1 MDVIQ
6 KSLENEIN
14 ARRCVMCELRPGL
27 LICGCSVLL
36 LAHGGCRSAQTI
48 HDPEFAQVA
57 YDSARAMSHP
67 AAEVAAELPISLEL
81 AGAHTVD
88 EYVVFALAQS
98 PRIQAARKRIEARAN
113 RVPQAASL
121 DDPMLGVNGY
131 PFSPYVLQTAG
142 GRSTVNV
149 MAEQKL
155 PWFGKLETRSC
166 VAEAETDMA
175 RADLVAAELEVVQ
188 QVKRMYYE
196 LLFLQKAVGLT
207 EQSRELLVQ
216 ISEVADTKYRTGTVS
231 EQDLLRAQVEVS
243 NVDAEL
249 IRLRQQLQSAR
260 AQLAQWL
267 HVSPDTE
274 LLAAE
279 DLPEGQIP
287 QDVER
292 LYRQAINA
300 RPELHAQLAA
310 LRRDQHQVELARLQ
324 YYPDVSLSG
333 MLGGMTKS
341 DALSPVADGLPM
353 VNIGAQINVPLYR
366 KKLEAGV
373 REAEAQAVSSARD
386 YDALKD
392 RTEAEIKDLFAQA
405 LSQRDLLGLFR
416 RDIVPKSEQTLEVS
430 MAAYRVGQTDFLQLI
445 DNWRQLLKFR
455 VTVHQLESQLQQTLS
470 SLERVVGG
478 TMPPSGPS
486 ALPPAV
492 NGVPSVEPIPDPARP
507 EPQRP

>member
-1 MDVIQ
+1 MLD
-6 KSLENEIN
+6 
-14 ARRCVMCELRPGL
+14 LREGL
-27 LICGCSVLL
+27 LACGCGVLL
-36 LAHGGCRSAQTI
+36 LAHGGCRSARTI
-48 HDPEFAQVA
+48 HDSEFAQVA
-57 YDSARAMSHP
+57 YDSARATSHP
-67 AAEVAAELPISLEL
+67 EPDVAAGLPIVPEL

-98 PRIQAARKRIEARAN
+98 PRIQAARKRVEARAN

-121 DDPMLGVNGY
+121 DDPMVGVNGY

-155 PWFGKLETRSC
+155 PWFGKLQTKSD

-188 QVKRMYYE
+188 QVKQTYYE
-196 LLFLQKAVGLT
+196 LYFLQKAVALT

-243 NVDAEL
+243 GVDAEL
-249 IRLRQQLQSAR
+249 IRLRQQRQSTR

-274 LLAAE
+274 LLAAD
-279 DLPEGQIP
+279 DLPEEQIP

-292 LYRQAINA
+292 LYRQAIHA

-310 LRRDQHQVELARLQ
+310 VRRDRHQVDLARLQ
-324 YYPDVSLSG
+324 YFPDVTLNG
-333 MLGGMTKS
+333 MVGGMTTS
-341 DALSPVADGLPM
+341 GALSPAADGLPM
-353 VNIGAQINVPLYR
+353 VNIGAQVNVPLYR

-392 RTEAEIKDLFAQA
+392 RTAAEIKDLFVQA
-405 LSQRDLLGLFR
+405 LSQRDLLSLFR
-416 RDIVPKSEQTLEVS
+416 QDIVPKSEQTLEVS
-430 MAAYRVGQTDFLQLI
+430 MTAYRVGQTDFLQLI
-445 DNWRQLLKFR
+445 DNWRQVLKFR
-455 VTVHQLESQLQQTLS
+455 VMVHQLESQLQQTLS
-470 SLERVVGG
+470 TLERVVGG
-478 TMPPSGPS
+478 ALPPSGPLTTPR
-486 ALPPAV
+486 AMNDVPPA
-492 NGVPSVEPIPDPARP
+492 EPVPDPARP
-507 EPQRP
+507 DAKRP